1 MHRVAFA
8 VLWKV
13 FPSGSPLDQ
22 NRGTSQV
29 CRFVLRSG
37 TGTARWDSTPSHV
50 SAMLRAPCSP
60 AFTLTVATRRA
71 RGREAPSPSLC
82 GCCTCS
88 AACALLHVV
97 CSQGVCSNPAFCSSV
112 TTSNSCTLGKK
123 KKKDGNFFL
132 GHARAFPPSNTP
144 ESVHAILPQQC

>member
-13 FPSGSPLDQ
+13 FPSGSPVDQ

-29 CRFVLRSG
+29 CRFVLRSC

-88 AACALLHVV
+88 AARCLLAG
-97 CSQGVCSNPAFCSSV
+97 CLQQ
-112 TTSNSCTLGKK
+112 SCILFQRHHFQFMHPWKK
-123 KKKDGNFFL
+123 KKKDSNFFL
-132 GHARAFPPSNTP
+132 RHARAFPPSNTP